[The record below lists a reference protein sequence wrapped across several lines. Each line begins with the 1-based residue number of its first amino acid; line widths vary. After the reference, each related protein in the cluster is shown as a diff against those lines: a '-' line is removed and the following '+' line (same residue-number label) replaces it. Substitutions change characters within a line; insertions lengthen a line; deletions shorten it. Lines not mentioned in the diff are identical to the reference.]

1 MGKKQHATQ
10 SFTQLVGKAN
20 QEALKPFIIEVMQSL
35 GQQLARQQ
43 LAATGEV
50 ITSIAAL
57 KRVLISKG
65 IMTEADFV
73 EARFQEEDAAWGLT
87 ESTEAAQAGDFVRIT
102 FKAKSDKDEAFG
114 PEDRLNIKRLV
125 EDNTLQ
131 PEVAEGIV
139 GMKKGETK
147 EIAFQVSNKV
157 LNEATKQLEDAV
169 TGYVVSVRLD
179 RVSLNPK
186 KPELKAVE
194 KEAAAEEA
202 PASQEEA
209 NA

>member
-1 MGKKQHATQ
+1 MGKKGQHATN
-10 SFTQLVGKAN
+10 SFAQLVGKAN

-57 KRVLISKG
+57 KRVLINKG
-65 IMTEADFV
+65 IMTEQDFI

-87 ESTEAAQAGDFVRIT
+87 ESSEAAAKGDFVRIT
-102 FKAKSDKDEAFG
+102 FKAKADKDENYG
-114 PEDRLNIKRLV
+114 PEDRLNVKRLV
-125 EDNTLQ
+125 DDQTLQ
-131 PEVAEGIV
+131 PEVADGIV

-147 EIAFQVSNKV
+147 EISFSVTNKV
-157 LNEATKQLEDAV
+157 LNEETKQLEDATTNYTV
-169 TGYVVSVRLD
+169 HVRVD

-186 KPELKAVE
+186 RPEAPKAVE
-194 KEAAAEEA
+194 AAPAEEA
-202 PASQEEA
+202 ASQEEA